1 MHGDAAC
8 YGTAM
13 VMPATTQTRMACP
26 TCAPNLLHD
35 VTASTPMENTAAHVV
50 TCVRLSCGHSWHRT
64 IRNIGGLFPGSSR
77 NATVVACHCGADP
90 A

>member
-1 MHGDAAC
+1 M
-8 YGTAM
+8 T
-13 VMPATTQTRMACP
+13 PATTQTRMACP
-26 TCAPNLLHD
+26 TCGPNLLHD